1 MVYDTTNQVNLIF
14 YSKTKTPKSTFD
26 NIENFWM
33 KEVESYG
40 QEGVEVVLIGNKVDV
55 KSEEGVSQAT
65 AGVENFKVL

>member
-1 MVYDTTNQVNLIF
+1 
-14 YSKTKTPKSTFD
+14 
-26 NIENFWM
+26 M

-65 AGVENFKVL
+65 AGVESFKVLKYNSFHIGLRKGERNAI